1 MACGRQSGNV
11 HVADANADA
20 IHVGPLSPGAPQICG
35 ILAKVAKKEGLQL
48 PEALA
53 TRIAQASERNLRK
66 AILMLEACRVQ
77 QYPFTDSQQIEL
89 PDWQRYTQQ
98 VAANIMA
105 EQSPRRCVPGWAG
118 RERGG
123 VADRGRRVRGR
134 GAARRQAAGGALAA
148 LRAPRS
154 LHPAHGRAQ
163 GAATWGVAL

>member
-1 MACGRQSGNV
+1 MSSCA
-11 HVADANADA
+11 
-20 IHVGPLSPGAPQICG
+20 QICG

-105 EQSPRRCVPGWAG
+105 EQSPRRCVLGFCQYRSEAAWLTKAASPW
-118 RERGG
+118 EGG
-123 VADRGRRVRGR
+123 LSTGC
-134 GAARRQAAGGALAA
+134 
-148 LRAPRS
+148 
-154 LHPAHGRAQ
+154 
-163 GAATWGVAL
+163 